1 MAAVT
6 DQKVGDPG
14 PWDQPDDNAFDP
26 DLFIGDPQ
34 GTVAENHTENT
45 TDNSSADY
53 VNVPA
58 AYAKAF
64 ATK

>member
-1 MAAVT
+1 
-6 DQKVGDPG
+6 
-14 PWDQPDDNAFDP
+14 
-26 DLFIGDPQ
+26 
-34 GTVAENHTENT
+34 VAENHTENT